1 MRDDFAVFILS
12 HGRAD
17 NVKTIETLLEEG
29 YTGKWY
35 IIIDNEDDQ
44 ADQYYKNFGEDH
56 VVMFDKYKKSLE
68 IDTCDI
74 PRKRNAVLY
83 AREYCFE
90 LAHKLGIR
98 FFLELDD
105 DYSFFVYRYE
115 AGKKL
120 KTLYVTKM
128 DDVIDA
134 YLKYFESTPITCLA
148 FAQAGDFIG
157 GTGSNVWKAKT
168 KRKVMNCFFCDTH
181 KEFHFF
187 GRMNDDVNLYTAGGT
202 RGELYLTTRDI
213 SVNQAGTQAAAG
225 GLTDMYIEYGTYVKS
240 FFSVMVAPSCVKIG
254 IMGSSHKRV
263 HHLITWENCT
273 PKILSDR
280 FKKK

>member
-12 HGRAD
+12 HGRAN

-44 ADQYYKNFGEDH
+44 ADQYYANFGEEH
-56 VVMFDKYKKSLE
+56 IVMFDKYKKSLE

-74 PRKRNAVLY
+74 PRPRNAVIY

-115 AGKKL
+115 AGKQL
-120 KTLYVTKM
+120 KSLYVTKM
-128 DDVIDA
+128 DDVIEA

-148 FAQAGDFIG
+148 FAQSGDFIG
-157 GTGSNVWKAKT
+157 GTGSNVWKART
-168 KRKVMNCFFCDTH
+168 KRKVMNSFFCDTE
-181 KEFHFF
+181 KEFHFL
-187 GRMNDDVNLYTAGGT
+187 GRMNDDVNLYTLGGI
-202 RGELYLTTRDI
+202 RGELYLTCRDI
-213 SVNQAGTQAAAG
+213 SINQACTQVSSG

-240 FFSVMVAPSCVKIG
+240 FFSVMVAPSCVQIG

-263 HHLITWENCT
+263 HHLIDWEHCT
-273 PKILSDR
+273 PKIISDR